1 MASGLI
7 VVDYG
12 MGNLR
17 SVEKKLQRLGIS
29 AHISGDI
36 EAIDQAQKLI
46 LPGVGHF
53 ANGVRNLRELGLWD
67 VIDNKVRNHKTPIMG
82 ICLGMQ
88 LMAKFSEEGNTEGFG
103 WFDADVK
110 RFNVSDTLRFK
121 VPHMGWNESIP
132 VNKHP
137 FTEGLT
143 GEESYYFVHAYHLV
157 CNNPCDVLG
166 KTVYD
171 YEFVSMVGRDNI
183 FGVQFHPEK
192 SHSAGD
198 RLFQDFMDF

>member
-1 MASGLI
+1 MYSELV

-36 EAIDQAQKLI
+36 EIISQAQKLI

-53 ANGVRNLRELGLWD
+53 ANGVRNLRERGLWD
-67 VIDNKVRNHKTPIMG
+67 VINNKVRNDKTPIMG

-103 WFDADVK
+103 WFDAEVK
-110 RFNVSDTLRFK
+110 RFKVSDTLRFK
-121 VPHMGWNESIP
+121 VPHMGWNEAVP
-132 VNKHP
+132 ANNHP
-137 FTEGLT
+137 YTKGLT

-157 CNNPCDVLG
+157 CNNAEDVLG

-171 YEFVSMVGRDNI
+171 YEFVSMMGRDNI

-198 RLFQDFMDF
+198 RLFLNFIK